1 MRVALAAVA
10 LALTAACGTSPLE
23 ACVQHSVEEGVAR
36 DVAEQA
42 CRDAG
47 IE

>member
-1 MRVALAAVA
+1 MRLGLAALVLV
-10 LALTAACGTSPLE
+10 LAGCGTSPLE

-47 IE
+47 RT